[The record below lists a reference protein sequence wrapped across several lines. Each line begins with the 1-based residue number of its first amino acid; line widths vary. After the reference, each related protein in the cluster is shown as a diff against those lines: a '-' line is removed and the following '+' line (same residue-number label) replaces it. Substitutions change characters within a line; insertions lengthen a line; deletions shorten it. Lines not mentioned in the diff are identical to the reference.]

1 MHLTLSP
8 CRGLPGA
15 PETGI
20 SVQGDIVTV
29 DGEVFDLSDIPEGG
43 EATPTDG
50 DHPFVGSIIRF
61 AGTIHCT
68 LRVQLGDDAE
78 NNQPTDPERW
88 VIADAEGPVTIPALR
103 RAADTEETI
112 E

>member
-15 PETGI
+15 PETEI
-20 SVQGDIVTV
+20 SVDGDIVTV
-29 DGEVFDLSDIPEGG
+29 DGEAYDLSDIPEGG
-43 EATPTDG
+43 EAIPEGG
-50 DHPFVGSIIRF
+50 DHPFIGTIIRF
-61 AGTIHCT
+61 AGTLHCT
-68 LRVQLGDDAE
+68 LRVQLGDDSE
-78 NNQPTDPERW
+78 NDQPTDPEHW

-103 RAADTEETI
+103 RAAEPEETP